1 MCLYHYPDVWYDYA
15 EWHIKSGST
24 DAAIKVFQR
33 ALKAI
38 PGISD
43 LSFSFFVCERLI
55 SLFSLLCACCESF
68 LFSQVYIAHTDSEM
82 LKYAYAELEEARGAI
97 QVFILTTWFSL

>member
-1 MCLYHYPDVWYDYA
+1 MYLYHYPDVWYDYA

-38 PGISD
+38 PGRSNIS
-43 LSFSFFVCERLI
+43 FVY
-55 SLFSLLCACCESF
+55 
-68 LFSQVYIAHTDSEM
+68 VY
-82 LKYAYAELEEARGAI
+82 ELVA
-97 QVFILTTWFSL
+97 L

>member
-1 MCLYHYPDVWYDYA
+1 MCFFLNWLIINLVLQCLMYLYHYPDVWYDYA

-38 PGISD
+38 PGRSD
-43 LSFSFFVCERLI
+43 LSF
-55 SLFSLLCACCESF
+55 
-68 LFSQVYIAHTDSEM
+68 VYV
-82 LKYAYAELEEARGAI
+82 YELVA
-97 QVFILTTWFSL
+97 L